1 MPKAADSLQ
10 QSRVDDGF
18 TPAEIRFI
26 EALMEAPQYRWLRV
40 FGSERDP
47 APISRWRFRWRVLR
61 LPKADRRACRE
72 WMAENIPSRLAL
84 IRRRCRQ
91 RIAAELFALSVAV
104 GG

>member
-10 QSRVDDGF
+10 QSRVDDDF

-47 APISRWRFRWRVLR
+47 SRQ
-61 LPKADRRACRE
+61 ARRSAFG
-72 WMAENIPSRLAL
+72 SR
-84 IRRRCRQ
+84 RTRHRNRQ
-91 RIAAELFALSVAV
+91 RLI
-104 GG
+104 GGWRRIFRADSR